1 MKGVPSKLAE
11 DHVANATACTLC
23 GSGNLG
29 RFVAETC
36 IHFQGLENIDKPTVL
51 VFPELV
57 VCLDCGFTTLLLL
70 RSNWA
75 SWPYYMG
82 RRYRCYF
89 PTSRLAGQ
97 VRIKLIRPGHFLG

>member
-57 VCLDCGFTTLLLL
+57 VCLDCGFTTFAPPEEQLGFLAILHGQEVPLL
-70 RSNWA
+70 
-75 SWPYYMG
+75 
-82 RRYRCYF
+82 F
-89 PTSRLAGQ
+89 PNKPPCWTG
-97 VRIKLIRPGHFLG
+97 PH